1 MSLSFLSAVR
11 RFPLFLPAAKLAA
24 AVLVAMLMAGPVW
37 AQTTVTSNGREGQ
50 TTCRGQAEINATNMP
65 FTALSTTSVTVTAP
79 EITWSQVL
87 APLGDGQAPA
97 NAIISVNV
105 FDQTNTGIGN
115 SGAVATISS
124 GSPTYAG
131 GSVTRTGL
139 SANTLYFVEIDIGIA
154 GRQGRT
160 FGRRCFMTGGTY
172 TMTTNPA
179 PGMTSGCF
187 SISPRTPQ
195 DVRNCLCGRGN
206 NSPRVLGLF
215 TDETQNQ
222 ALRDSLGCR

>member
-11 RFPLFLPAAKLAA
+11 RFPLFLPSAKLAA
-24 AVLVAMLMAGPVW
+24 AALVTMLMAGPAG

-124 GSPTYAG
+124 SSPTYAG

-172 TMTTNPA
+172 TVPTHV
-179 PGMTSGCF
+179 GGQTSGCF
-187 SISPRTPQ
+187 AISPRTPQ

-215 TDETQNQ
+215 NNETQNQ